1 MTNARRNERLYLA
14 DILQAAREI
23 ADYTALDQ
31 TEFLG
36 DNLNSSSS
44 HWKSKTTS

>member
-1 MTNARRNERLYLA
+1 MTGNRRNERLYLA

-23 ADYTALDQ
+23 ADYTAVDQ

-36 DNLNSSSS
+36 DKMRSGQ
-44 HWKSKTTS
+44 